1 MPAFREM
8 LIVMLIHEW
17 TAHRFGRRHGIG
29 RRQAFRPCFG
39 LPRISLLSAAVAAFF
54 LAAAM
59 RPAAQAAGE
68 TARPAAALT
77 FVSPEAAYDQGL
89 GAVRAGRPELA
100 VTAFEFAGNNNHV
113 PALYFLGVLFANND
127 DRVTDH
133 AKAFNVF
140 HRIVDKYAYVDPQTD
155 FRSVYVVRAA
165 VRLADYYRSGLP
177 ALGLKPDPREAVEL
191 LNHAATYFSDLE
203 AQFQLAKMHLTG
215 EGVQGNERYG
225 LHWLSSLA
233 RKNHAG
239 AQAFLAELLWR
250 GKFVQKDPNQALVWS
265 TLSLESAGDND
276 RIWIEEIYQ
285 TIYCGAAP
293 GVREKA
299 GQLVAD
305 WRRRAPATTGG
316 TPPAQ
321 NVDRTVTPNRGASAG
336 QTRSDAGPNF
346 AAVRSCANGEQVP
359 SIVPGALPMPGEG
372 QRSEPAPLPA
382 PMPVIDKNNP
392 RAGAATNPSAMRSVD
407 APAPAKTPAFGEGFR
422 EFDKDEGAARGRR

>member
-1 MPAFREM
+1 M
-8 LIVMLIHEW
+8 
-17 TAHRFGRRHGIG
+17 
-29 RRQAFRPCFG
+29 
-39 LPRISLLSAAVAAFF
+39 
-54 LAAAM
+54 
-59 RPAAQAAGE
+59 
-68 TARPAAALT
+68 
-77 FVSPEAAYDQGL
+77 

-100 VTAFEFAGNNNHV
+100 VAAFEFAGNNNHV
-113 PALYFLGVLFANND
+113 PALYYLGLLYANND

-165 VRLADYYRSGLP
+165 VRLAGYYRSGMP

-191 LNHAATYFSDLE
+191 LNHAATYFSDLD

-265 TLSLESAGDND
+265 TLSVESTGDSD

-305 WRRRAPATTGG
+305 WRRRAPASTGG
-316 TPPAQ
+316 SSPADT
-321 NVDRTVTPNRGASAG
+321 VDRAVTPNRSAII
-336 QTRSDAGPNF
+336 GP
-346 AAVRSCANGEQVP
+346 S
-359 SIVPGALPMPGEG
+359 
-372 QRSEPAPLPA
+372 PLGC
-382 PMPVIDKNNP
+382 
-392 RAGAATNPSAMRSVD
+392 RHQ
-407 APAPAKTPAFGEGFR
+407 
-422 EFDKDEGAARGRR
+422 RGRSP

>member
-1 MPAFREM
+1 MGA
-8 LIVMLIHEW
+8 LLVGVTLV
-17 TAHRFGRRHGIG
+17 TA
-29 RRQAFRPCFG
+29 
-39 LPRISLLSAAVAAFF
+39 LPPSGN
-54 LAAAM
+54 
-59 RPAAQAAGE
+59 AAGDK
-68 TARPAAALT
+68 ARSASEVT
-77 FVSPEAAYDQGL
+77 FISPEAAYEQGL

-100 VTAFEFAGNNNHV
+100 ITAFEFAGNNNHV
-113 PALYFLGVLFANND
+113 PALYYLGLLYANND
-127 DRVTDH
+127 ERVTDH

-177 ALGLKPDPREAVEL
+177 PLGLKPDPREAVEL

-215 EGVQGNERYG
+215 EGVEGNERYG

-250 GKFVQKDPNQALVWS
+250 GKFVRKDASQALVWS
-265 TLSLESAGDND
+265 TLSVESSGDRD
-276 RIWIEEIYQ
+276 RLWIEEIYQ

-305 WRRRAPATTGG
+305 WRHRAPGG
-316 TPPAQ
+316 SVPPADS
-321 NVDRTVTPNRGASAG
+321 VDRAVTPNRSASSG
-336 QTRSDAGPNF
+336 HVRSDVGANV
-346 AAVRSCANGEQVP
+346 AAVRSCANGEVVP
-359 SIVPGALPMPGEG
+359 SVVPGALPMPAER
-372 QRSEPAPLPA
+372 QRGGPAPLPA

-392 RAGAATNPSAMRSVD
+392 RGSAGGTAASQTGTAPPNSPIGNTSVMRSVGS
-407 APAPAKTPAFGEGFR
+407 PAPAFGEGFR
-422 EFDKDEGAARGRR
+422 EFEKGEGAGRDRR

>member
-1 MPAFREM
+1 
-8 LIVMLIHEW
+8 
-17 TAHRFGRRHGIG
+17 
-29 RRQAFRPCFG
+29 
-39 LPRISLLSAAVAAFF
+39 LPRIALMSAA
-54 LAAAM
+54 LAWLGLAVTL
-59 RPAAQAAGE
+59 RPAAHAAGE
-68 TARPAAALT
+68 TARPDAALT

-100 VTAFEFAGNNNHV
+100 VKAFEFAGNNNHV

-265 TLSLESAGDND
+265 TLSVESAGDND

-305 WRRRAPATTGG
+305 WRRRAPATTGS
-316 TPPAQ
+316 TQPAQ
-321 NVDRTVTPNRGASAG
+321 NVDRTMTPNRSASAG
-336 QTRSDAGPNF
+336 QVRSDVGANV
-346 AAVRSCANGEQVP
+346 AAVRSCANGEPVP
-359 SIVPGALPMPGEG
+359 SVVPGALPMPGEG
-372 QRSEPAPLPA
+372 QRSEAAPLPA

-392 RAGAATNPSAMRSVD
+392 RNGEPGNSAGQPGAGQTNDGARNAPPMRQVGT
-407 APAPAKTPAFGEGFR
+407 PAPAFGEGFR
-422 EFDKDEGAARGRR
+422 EFDKDEGAARSRR

>member
-1 MPAFREM
+1 MVPGMAVMGAVLASAF
-8 LIVMLIHEW
+8 LVV
-17 TAHRFGRRHGIG
+17 
-29 RRQAFRPCFG
+29 
-39 LPRISLLSAAVAAFF
+39 LPRAAHAASDKAR
-54 LAAAM
+54 AAS
-59 RPAAQAAGE
+59 E
-68 TARPAAALT
+68 VT
-77 FVSPEAAYDQGL
+77 FISPEAAYDQGL

-100 VTAFEFAGNNNHV
+100 VAAFEFAGNNNHV
-113 PALYFLGVLFANND
+113 PALYYLGLLYANND
-127 DRVTDH
+127 ERVTDH

-140 HRIVDKYAYVDPQTD
+140 HRLVDKYAYVDPQTD

-215 EGVQGNERYG
+215 EGVEGNERYG

-265 TLSLESAGDND
+265 TLSVESSGDKD

-285 TIYCGAAP
+285 TIYCGAAQ

-305 WRRRAPATTGG
+305 WRRRAPASTGSV
-316 TPPAQ
+316 PPAES
-321 NVDRTVTPNRGASAG
+321 VDRAVTPNRSASSG
-336 QTRSDAGPNF
+336 QVRSDAGANV
-346 AAVRSCANGEQVP
+346 AAVRSCANGEVVP
-359 SIVPGALPMPGEG
+359 TVTPGAQPMPGEP
-372 QRSEPAPLPA
+372 QRKEAAPLPV

-392 RAGAATNPSAMRSVD
+392 RAGGGGPAGAPSGMRSVG
-407 APAPAKTPAFGEGFR
+407 APAPAFGEGFR
-422 EFDKDEGAARGRR
+422 EFEKGEGAVHDRR